1 MKSNK
6 ADGAWL
12 ADRRLGAQ
20 APTSVASEG
29 NGPDLKQPGPLRQDG
44 SFGGSGSAPSGH
56 AHSCKL
62 FCRIETSSKAELIRH
77 DQTCSIRAWMCRI
90 AKTTQRPWTAWDRL
104 CEVERTKA
112 IVLFVAPD
120 KRGTLTDNG
129 CKRL

>member
-1 MKSNK
+1 MMLPHTDDAAVLRQTDHAVIITVRRQRFRPRSLGSCLMKSNK

-77 DQTCSIRAWMCRI
+77 DQTCSIRA
-90 AKTTQRPWTAWDRL
+90 
-104 CEVERTKA
+104 
-112 IVLFVAPD
+112 
-120 KRGTLTDNG
+120 
-129 CKRL
+129 